1 MLHVSLTPS
10 FVVALEDLDSVDRQ
24 HVLDTLPKIV
34 RGLPSTGEHRLEA
47 APGFLSFKVNRH
59 AMRIIA
65 VRRGQTLHLLHVDEH
80 DAAIRWARTHR
91 VGPIANDAPV
101 DIEEAAPEPVAGP
114 DASEAVEIEP
124 PGPLAHL
131 SRSKF
136 ARLGL
141 PDPWARA
148 TRTIDDDQLHSLGS
162 VLRPHVHDAMYALA
176 MGEPFEPVM
185 RRFDDAAAEEN
196 PARAWPGS
204 TTSQIREAMRRGDWS
219 VHLHA
224 SQLALVR
231 KDARGPMKVTGGPGT
246 GKTVV
251 AVHRA
256 WYLAEELLNDDI
268 APILLTSPI
277 PHMAGPLRA
286 MVAQLAAHRPDV
298 AERIEVH
305 DLREVA
311 RAQVAPGPDP
321 RVPATAQ
328 QIASSWADAAGS
340 SALDWGTAEYDQE
353 RIDVLDRNGV
363 WTWEDYRDV
372 PREGRGI
379 ALGSRQRA
387 AVWKVLDAFEK
398 GMAAAGVADSIA
410 MARLAEE
417 EIRMGRGARR
427 YSAVVCDEV
436 QDCTGSEL
444 RLLAAL
450 ASEMGGRTV
459 RPNGL
464 TIVGDGFQRLHAS
477 PLVLSRSGIE
487 VRGRSHRLNVSYRTT
502 EGIRRAA
509 VEQVATIPP
518 DPLDRTAEEGEDSP
532 LDGFRSLLAGRP
544 PLRRWF
550 ATEAEEV
557 AFLRDQWLDGEGGLL
572 VLTRTEA
579 DRDRLAAELHG
590 LADGTEPVVL
600 DENTAAAPDRHG
612 LTLCTIARATGLEA
626 PRVAIAGAQHLRAF
640 VDGPQRASAHECR
653 LAYTAMTRGRDWL
666 SITGVGTPPD
676 A

>member
-1 MLHVSLTPS
+1 MLHVSLTPT
-10 FVVALEDLDSVDRQ
+10 FVVALDELDAVDRQ

-47 APGFLSFKVNRH
+47 APGFLSLKVNRN

-65 VRRGQTLHLLHVDEH
+65 VRRGNTLHLLHVDEH
-80 DAAIRWARTHR
+80 DAAIRWARSHR
-91 VGPIANDAPV
+91 VGDLGDGPPVEVEPDATAPV
-101 DIEEAAPEPVAGP
+101 SGP
-114 DASEAVEIEP
+114 DAREAVEIEP
-124 PGPLAHL
+124 PGPLAHF

-148 TRTIDDDQLHSLGS
+148 TAAIDDDQLHALGS
-162 VLRPHVHDAMYALA
+162 VLRPHVHEALYELGA
-176 MGEPFEPVM
+176 GEPYERVM
-185 RRFDDAAAEEN
+185 RRFDEAAAEEN

-204 TTSQIREAMRRGDWS
+204 TAEQIRSAMKRGDWS
-219 VHLHA
+219 IHLHS
-224 SQLALVR
+224 SQLRLIRA
-231 KDARGPMKVTGGPGT
+231 DARGPMKITGGPGT

-256 WYLAEELLNDDI
+256 RFLAASLFSDDI
-268 APILLTSPI
+268 APVLLTSPI
-277 PHMAGPLRA
+277 PHLAGTLRR
-286 MVAQLAAHRPDV
+286 MVDRLCADEPDV
-298 AERIEVH
+298 AERLEVH
-305 DLREVA
+305 SLADVA
-311 RAQVAPGPDP
+311 RAHVAAGPHP
-321 RVPATAQ
+321 RVPATDQQVAEAWAAVAQ
-328 QIASSWADAAGS
+328 ASAV
-340 SALDWGTAEYDQE
+340 DWGASEFEQE

-372 PREGRGI
+372 PREGRGT

-387 AVWKVLDAFEK
+387 AVWKVLEAFEERLASL
-398 GMAAAGVADSIA
+398 GIADTIA

-417 EIRMGRGARR
+417 ELQLGRGARH
-427 YSAVVCDEV
+427 YAAVVCDEV
-436 QDCTGSEL
+436 QDCTGSQL

-450 ASEMGGRTV
+450 ASEVGSRSV

-477 PLVLSRSGIE
+477 PVVLSRSGIE
-487 VRGRSHRLNVSYRTT
+487 VRGRSHRLQVSYRTT

-518 DPLDRTAEEGEDSP
+518 DPLDRAAEEGEDAP
-532 LDGFRSLLAGRP
+532 LDGYRSLLGGRP

-550 ATEAEEV
+550 ASEAEEV
-557 AFLRDQWLDGEGGLL
+557 AFLRDRWLDGEAGLL
-572 VLTRTEA
+572 VLTRTAA
-579 DRDRLAAELHG
+579 DRDRIAEG
-590 LADGTEPVVL
+590 LRGLEDGTEPVVL
-600 DENTAAAPDRHG
+600 RADTPGEPDPMG
-612 LTLCTIARATGLEA
+612 LTVSTIQRAKGLEA

-640 VDGPQRASAHECR
+640 VDGPERASAHECR
-653 LAYTAMTRGRDWL
+653 LAYTAMTRTRDWL
-666 SITGVGTPPD
+666 SITGVGSPRV